1 MNTQTG
7 SKNLILPKEGKVFLT
22 PLVVVTFFTLTFFIY
37 EDFAIRMLFG
47 YMILAFFVVW
57 YIAGHLDRISF
68 HNGKKAAFFLA
79 AILTFLL
86 FMPNARMGQG
96 VIYLV
101 LAADMGML
109 MVILADPGEE
119 ELRTAMNLF
128 KVGAVLV
135 SLYLI
140 AVEIFPAV
148 YYQGTRNL
156 IDERAV
162 KTVDLLLKNG
172 YGVAIGRSV
181 VLGDYISFMGYAIA
195 LNSILSG
202 ARSKNARWKDLA
214 VAGICFI
221 SIVLMNRKSEL
232 LATLLVT
239 LFLFS
244 QKISFSNAARRKKI
258 RFLFLAVAALVVV
271 GFLFLISR
279 GYLTRYAAFGKKLF
293 SNLLDDT
300 GSSDIS
306 SGRLRFWKRAWE
318 LFTESPILGVG
329 FGQFASYMTDTF
341 NIYSDTQMTNVHNN
355 YLQLLCETGIVGTTL
370 VLLPM
375 IVLFVRTYKKA
386 RRNRAQGKTATVQ
399 GVATLTSLSF
409 QLFSFLL
416 SAIDPIWY
424 KMVYWSFY
432 ASVLILANGSENG

>member
-1 MNTQTG
+1 M
-7 SKNLILPKEGKVFLT
+7 
-22 PLVVVTFFTLTFFIY
+22 
-37 EDFAIRMLFG
+37 
-47 YMILAFFVVW
+47 
-57 YIAGHLDRISF
+57 
-68 HNGKKAAFFLA
+68 
-79 AILTFLL
+79 
-86 FMPNARMGQG
+86 
-96 VIYLV
+96 
-101 LAADMGML
+101 
-109 MVILADPGEE
+109 
-119 ELRTAMNLF
+119 
-128 KVGAVLV
+128 
-135 SLYLI
+135 
-140 AVEIFPAV
+140 
-148 YYQGTRNL
+148 
-156 IDERAV
+156 
-162 KTVDLLLKNG
+162 
-172 YGVAIGRSV
+172 
-181 VLGDYISFMGYAIA
+181 LGDYISFMGYAIA
-195 LNSILSG
+195 LNSLLSG
-202 ARSKNARWKDLA
+202 ARSKNVRWKDLA

-244 QKISFSNAARRKKI
+244 QKISFSNAVRRKKI

-300 GSSDIS
+300 GGSDIS

-318 LFTESPILGVG
+318 LFAESPILGVG

-432 ASVLILANGSENG
+432 ASALILANGSENG